1 MNKSE
6 NTYTTA
12 SQRFRMPICDKTIN
26 TELSNDYTLPDYQAE
41 IRKVL
46 RVGVSVLPPTRYI
59 SGNSAELGGVVDYD
73 LVYVG
78 ADGGIYSAPLSAEY
92 SFTAPL
98 DLSSDFDLGE
108 GVVTVCKI
116 SDDTA
121 TARVSAPRRLSI
133 KCRLQAHLKA
143 YGVMVT
149 DEACSGEVA
158 PQSIERLSE
167 SCALTYPIAL
177 TGDMLELEAQLPIAH
192 DTMRIAGA
200 RGTAVVNECTMGDGY
215 LDYKGELLLSLLVCQ
230 DDNTQAAEIMQKKLP
245 FSDRIE
251 SEEISSDCRS
261 QAKMHVSD
269 ININVGE
276 TEILCTV
283 NLIPELTAHKNT
295 EISYTRDLY
304 STERESAVSY
314 ERYTLPHLIA
324 SEERSFSQSERIPL
338 SETSIS
344 HGSRVVDMSCKPY
357 VEKAERDRG
366 HHVISGNAK
375 YSMILEC
382 DGEYSSYDLSL
393 PFKYEC
399 TTPDC
404 EVAEYSTELQVLSTL
419 GRIDGGNL
427 CIDTEISLCTLLMGE
442 RAITTVSEASF
453 GEEIRRTSSDIII
466 CYPAPDDTAWS
477 VAKRYAVPTS
487 KISSMSNY
495 VLINV

>member
-1 MNKSE
+1 MNISE
-6 NTYTTA
+6 KNYST

-46 RVGVSVLPPTRYI
+46 RVGVSVLPPTKYI
-59 SGNSAELGGVVDYD
+59 SGNSAEFGGVVDYD
-73 LVYVG
+73 LIYVG
-78 ADGGIYSAPLSAEY
+78 ADGGVYSAPLSAEY

-116 SDDTA
+116 GDDSA

-133 KCRLQAHLKA
+133 KCRLSAHVKA
-143 YGVMVT
+143 YGMMVS
-149 DEACSGEVA
+149 DEACSGAVA
-158 PQSIERLSE
+158 PQSIERLTE
-167 SCALTYPIAL
+167 SCALTCPIAL
-177 TGDMLELEAQLPIAH
+177 TGDMLELEGQFPITS
-192 DTMRIAGA
+192 DTMRVAGA
-200 RGTAVVNECTMGDGY
+200 RGTAVVGECTLGEGY
-215 LDYKGELLLSLLVCQ
+215 LDYRGELLLSLLVCR
-230 DDNTQAAEIMQKKLP
+230 DEDTSTAEIMQKKLP

-251 SEEISSDCRS
+251 HEELSPECKT

-269 ININVGE
+269 ITVNVGE

-283 NLIPELTAHKNT
+283 NLIPELTAHKNA
-295 EISYTRDLY
+295 ELSYTRDLY

-314 ERYTLPHLIA
+314 EQYTLPHLIT

-344 HGSRVVDMSCKPY
+344 HGSRIVDICCKPY
-357 VEKAERDRG
+357 VEKSERDRG
-366 HHVISGNAK
+366 HHVISGSAK

-382 DGEYSSYDLSL
+382 EGEYSSYDLSL

-399 TTPDC
+399 SAPDC
-404 EVAEYSTELQVLSTL
+404 DVAEYSTELQVLSTI
-419 GRIDGGNL
+419 GRIDAGNL
-427 CIDTEISLCTLLMGE
+427 CIDTEISLCTLLMGNS
-442 RAITTVSEASF
+442 RITTVSDASF
-453 GEEIRRTSSDIII
+453 GEAIQRASSDIII
-466 CYPAPDDTAWS
+466 CYPAPDDTVWS

-487 KISSMSNY
+487 KISSASNY